1 MDEQEIFHEKK
12 AALREAAVNG
22 AFYGLL
28 AGVVMELYMLL
39 AGNVVAGSNWAY
51 VSYLDLTH
59 SDSPWQTVF
68 TQLVVSILLGAA
80 FGMFCNWSSLVKD
93 CVLPTWLAG
102 LAYSILVWAL
112 AAALILPKDNFTLS
126 PLSAVYLLFAYMVY
140 GLVLGMRQR
149 PKSSQPGC
157 L

>member
-12 AALREAAVNG
+12 AALREAALNG

-68 TQLVVSILLGAA
+68 TQLVVSIL
-80 FGMFCNWSSLVKD
+80 
-93 CVLPTWLAG
+93 
-102 LAYSILVWAL
+102 
-112 AAALILPKDNFTLS
+112 
-126 PLSAVYLLFAYMVY
+126 
-140 GLVLGMRQR
+140 
-149 PKSSQPGC
+149 
-157 L
+157 